1 MLTKIKQSLS
11 DNKLLFMVIPLAIS
25 WGIWTTTSV
34 FSLDKKQAVT
44 DQCVKD
50 MCQDISE
57 IKYKLD
63 DTNRKIVD
71 TKEDINRQ
79 VFETKEEILR
89 LLLSI
94 NREVKAKRLP

>member
-1 MLTKIKQSLS
+1 
-11 DNKLLFMVIPLAIS
+11 MVIPLAIS

-79 VFETKEEILR
+79 VFATKEEILR

>member
-1 MLTKIKQSLS
+1 MLTKLKTAMNG
-11 DNKLLFMVIPLAIS
+11 NKVLLIFIPLIIS

-79 VFETKEEILR
+79 VFATKEEILR

>member
-11 DNKLLFMVIPLAIS
+11 DNKLLLIFLPLAIS
-25 WGIWTTTSV
+25 WGIWATTSV
-34 FSLDKKQAVT
+34 FSLEKKQAVAN
-44 DQCVKD
+44 QCITD

-57 IKYKLD
+57 IKFKLD
-63 DTNRKIVD
+63 DAHREMID
-71 TKEDINRQ
+71 TKMQ
-79 VFETKEEILR
+79 VVETKEEILR